1 MICKI
6 HYTPISSLPLYVCTL
21 LYYTSYLCAF
31 LYSQMEDILYTYTI
45 LILWSILCLLP
56 PPHLFVMVIS
66 NNDTIFVHHPHIRLG
81 RWQWHYIVITYL
93 EWKEVIWSESLIIR
107 NTSYTVPDTLQCSP
121 RKITL
126 QPQAHYSEGST
137 TIHGVAMR
145 FFFGSF
151 VLIDILRGSLGIL
164 DTTDI
169 STREKHWAWIWLQF
183 RLPLWLKICW
193 VGVMSKIEP
202 PAYCTPQIY
211 FNEWIPPKCLALLYF
226 NLSNEKN
233 AGWLGYH
240 IGDYATHL
248 YIYIYIGRLFHK
260 Q

>member
-1 MICKI
+1 
-6 HYTPISSLPLYVCTL
+6 
-21 LYYTSYLCAF
+21 
-31 LYSQMEDILYTYTI
+31 
-45 LILWSILCLLP
+45 
-56 PPHLFVMVIS
+56 MVIS
-66 NNDTIFVHHPHIRLG
+66 NNDTIYVHHPHIRLG

-107 NTSYTVPDTLQCSP
+107 NTSYTVPDTFQCSP

-126 QPQAHYSEGST
+126 QPQALEGST

-145 FFFGSF
+145 FFL
-151 VLIDILRGSLGIL
+151 VPLYWWILWEGSLSICLSQYPQVFNWWFELLVYPGIL

-202 PAYCTPQIY
+202 PAYCTPQI
-211 FNEWIPPKCLALLYF
+211 
-226 NLSNEKN
+226 
-233 AGWLGYH
+233 
-240 IGDYATHL
+240 
-248 YIYIYIGRLFHK
+248 
-260 Q
+260 